1 MATKK
6 KAAAPKKV
14 SLPSIKPKK
23 GYIFD
28 PKYGYVKLKK

>member
-6 KAAAPKKV
+6 KAAPPKKV
-14 SLPSIKPKK
+14 TLPSVKTKK